1 MQPWWAKLN
10 RSTICHNKYHDATL
24 DDDHEYDDD
33 DDIEFDDDVM
43 MMYLA
48 GFICSLCAPNQM

>member
-1 MQPWWAKLN
+1 MLS